1 MFLTLYNLNNSS
13 TEHEN
18 SSFCSFF
25 STCYSLDAL
34 FCLCCRKQNMFSSVS
49 DRKWN
54 VVPVS
59 SEPPTTWQ
67 ISQIIA
73 KNMKI
78 RCFVLKLN
86 SDVSEEIHTLFFPS
100 LHKLNQ
106 SSCLFCRRGWGAFS
120 AAGWRRQTASRP
132 PAPPN
137 RSVWFSSF
145 RTGTGFRLQVQFLD
159 PFPGWLNISVKCA
172 SLLSCQESDARIDTA
187 LCSRHDATAS
197 SLLA

>member
-13 TEHEN
+13 IEHEN

-86 SDVSEEIHTLFFPS
+86 SAVSEEIHTLFFPS

-120 AAGWRRQTASRP
+120 AADRDDRRQRAPQTENLQP
-132 PAPPN
+132 PDLQLL
-137 RSVWFSSF
+137 RIVLSGLVLSGLGLGFVCRFSF
-145 RTGTGFRLQVQFLD
+145 WIRFQV
-159 PFPGWLNISVKCA
+159 G
-172 SLLSCQESDARIDTA
+172 
-187 LCSRHDATAS
+187 
-197 SLLA
+197 